1 MQKRL
6 KSADFAIRT
15 LHFVTFVII
24 SKSEELEIIVYE
36 SDGCKSAFDLSPY
49 FCSGDEKCLR
59 DKNKRVW
66 TVCKNGVCKKK
77 AVFAYILSK
86 PFVSELQSAVDA
98 ELDGV
103 PALSDVVASFDV
115 LKPEDGVV
123 RVGDVAC
130 P

>member
-1 MQKRL
+1 M
-6 KSADFAIRT
+6 FAT
-15 LHFVTFVII
+15 SVII
-24 SKSEELEIIVYE
+24 SKSEELRIIAYE

-59 DKNKRVW
+59 DKNKQFW
-66 TVCKNGVCKKK
+66 TVCENRECKQK
-77 AVFAYILSK
+77 AVFSYILSK

-103 PALSDVVASFDV
+103 SALSDVVVSFHV